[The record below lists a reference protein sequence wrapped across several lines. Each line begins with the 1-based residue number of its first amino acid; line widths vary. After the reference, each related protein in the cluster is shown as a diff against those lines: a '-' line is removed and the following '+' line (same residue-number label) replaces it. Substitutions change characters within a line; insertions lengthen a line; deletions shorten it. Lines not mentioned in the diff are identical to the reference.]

1 MFRMAA
7 HAKKP
12 SEETDLLVLGDGP
25 IAHSLS
31 LALRATPLRI
41 TIVDTFPQGRERPA
55 SGERSLALALSSLR
69 LLQGLGVPLE
79 DGSSGTI
86 RSVRISQQGGK
97 SSVLLDHSLLGVP
110 EACLGKVFPLESLA
124 RSLLH
129 AIPESGIFLARKHW
143 GAPERFSW
151 FPDRIE
157 AEWAGHRVA
166 AKLLVVADGGNGRHG
181 RLLGLRRLGWDHNR
195 HAILAQVGH
204 GSPAGETAHEHFL
217 ESGPLAL
224 LPLAGSQGYSV
235 VWSLLPGEAS
245 TILGLSDAGFLR
257 ALNARIPPGFP
268 PLTKTGPRFS
278 YPLHFQHFSSDPQ
291 SRIIPLG
298 NAAQTLHPLA
308 GQGYNLGLRDA
319 ITLAALLREA
329 ALAGSDPGASA
340 ILSDFQKIR
349 LRDRW
354 ETIAFTESMNRLF
367 ALGPLPFRWGRAIAL
382 HALERTPRIKAALAG
397 RLAGISLPA
406 ASTIPDLRVASHV
419 R

>member
-1 MFRMAA
+1 MVPMSA
-7 HAKKP
+7 HAEKP

-25 IAHSLS
+25 IAHSLT

-41 TIVDTFPQGRERPA
+41 SIVDTFPPGRERPF
-55 SGERSLALALSSLR
+55 SGERSLALALSSIR
-69 LLQGLGVPLE
+69 LLEEIGVHF
-79 DGSSGTI
+79 DHGASGII
-86 RSVRISQQGGK
+86 RSVRISQQGSK
-97 SSVLLDHSLLGVP
+97 STVLLDHSLLGVP
-110 EACLGKVFPLESLA
+110 EACLGQVVPLGSLA
-124 RSLLH
+124 RSLLS
-129 AIPESGIFLARKHW
+129 ALPESRPLLRREHW
-143 GAPERFSW
+143 GAPEKFFW
-151 FPDRIE
+151 FPDRIV

-166 AKLLVVADGGNGRHG
+166 AKLLVVADGGNGRHSQ
-181 RLLGLRRLGWDHNR
+181 LLGLRRLGWDHNR

-224 LPLAGSQGYSV
+224 LPLAGDQGYSL

-245 TILGLSDAGFLR
+245 TLLGLNDAGFLR
-257 ALNARIPPGFP
+257 SLNARIPTGFP
-268 PLTKTGPRFS
+268 PLTHTGPRAS
-278 YPLHFQHFSSDPQ
+278 YPLHFQHFSSDLQ

-329 ALAGSDPGASA
+329 VHAGSDPGVSSL
-340 ILSDFQKIR
+340 LSDFQKIR
-349 LRDRW
+349 QRDRW
-354 ETIAFTESMNRLF
+354 ETIAFTEGMNRLF
-367 ALGPLPFRWGRAIAL
+367 AMSPLPFRWGRELAL
-382 HALERTPRIKAALAG
+382 HALERTPRIKASLAA

-406 ASTIPDLRVASHV
+406 ASRIPDLQVADHV